1 MTEVAAAYDHCRALA
16 RESRSSFYTG
26 MLLLPPARRDA
37 MFAVYALARRI
48 DDVGDEPGDRAAKL
62 RRLAELRASL
72 DALDDETGDAVLV
85 AVADVLRRYPA
96 PVEAFHDL
104 IDGVESDVLGTE
116 YRTFAELELYCRR
129 VAGSIGRLALGVFDA
144 RDRGTATGYADDLG
158 VALQIGNILRDVRED
173 LAGGRRYLPE
183 EDLERFGC
191 SYGGGGIEGPAELV
205 LAYEAQRGLGYLER
219 GFRLVP
225 LLDRR
230 SSACVL
236 AMAGVYRRLLTR
248 IALHPSLPLRGRLSL
263 NRWEKAVVLAHSLAR
278 SAA

>member
-1 MTEVAAAYDHCRALA
+1 VTEVAAAYDHCRALA

-37 MFAVYALARRI
+37 MFAIYALARRI
-48 DDVGDEPGDRAAKL
+48 DDVGDEPGDRATKL
-62 RRLAELRASL
+62 QRLAELRASL
-72 DALDDETGDAVLV
+72 GALDEAEDPVLV

-104 IDGVESDVLGTE
+104 IDGVESDVLGTD
-116 YRTFAELELYCRR
+116 YRAFAELELYCRR

-144 RDRGTATGYADDLG
+144 RDRATATGYADDLG

-191 SYGGGGIEGPAELV
+191 SYGGAGIEGPAELV
-205 LAYEAQRGLGYLER
+205 LAYEAQRGLGFLDR
-219 GFRLVP
+219 GLRLVP

-248 IALHPSLPLRGRLSL
+248 IALHPSLPLHGRLSL

>member
-1 MTEVAAAYDHCRALA
+1 VTEVAAAYDHCRALA

-37 MFAVYALARRI
+37 MFAIYALARRI

-62 RRLAELRASL
+62 HRLAELRASL
-72 DALDDETGDAVLV
+72 GALDEAEDPVLV

-104 IDGVESDVLGTE
+104 IDGVESDVLGTD
-116 YRTFAELELYCRR
+116 YRAFAELELYCRR

-144 RDRGTATGYADDLG
+144 RDRATAAGYADDLG

-191 SYGGGGIEGPAELV
+191 AYGAAGIEGPAELV
-205 LAYEAQRGLGYLER
+205 LAYEAQRGLGFVDR
-219 GFRLVP
+219 GLRLVP

-248 IALHPSLPLRGRLSL
+248 IALHPSLPLHGRLSL